1 MVSTTSFLNSGV
13 YHLFGT
19 PFGIKITPPVKHYI
33 ILSNKWGAV
42 HRRERGCFCAAK
54 NSACSSA
61 NGVFV
66 YRFEFYLF
74 QLECAGVE
82 AVVGAFLRDE
92 VAVAATFDDVAVVE
106 HHDDVGVLNRR

>member
-1 MVSTTSFLNSGV
+1 MQIVKSYPNPAPASQHSSAPQPRAAAHPEIGLVFSGARHGSGQHCFL
-13 YHLFGT
+13 
-19 PFGIKITPPVKHYI
+19 
-33 ILSNKWGAV
+33 
-42 HRRERGCFCAAK
+42 FCAAK

-74 QLECAGVE
+74 QFECAGVE
-82 AVVGAFLRDE
+82 AVVGAFLHDE

-106 HHDDVGVLNRR
+106 HHDDVGVLDRR